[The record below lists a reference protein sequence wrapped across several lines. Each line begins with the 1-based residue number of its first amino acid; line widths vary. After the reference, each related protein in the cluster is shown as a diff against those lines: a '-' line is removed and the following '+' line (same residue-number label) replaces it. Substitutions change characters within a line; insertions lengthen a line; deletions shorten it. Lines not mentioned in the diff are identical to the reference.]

1 MEGEWTNVKRYH
13 LCSIIATRVF
23 SVDVVSHPFNP
34 RLNTLIPIVHHL
46 KQAIV
51 VWESIFLTQRVEE
64 AAVFF
69 SRSSYVSGILG
80 GRCKR
85 IARVEDTLSPP
96 SSSATVSYFR
106 FSSTACWVRFR
117 PVSLAFEDPFA
128 SVRLKPFPSP
138 LLLRTDLPR
147 RGHPP
152 VSLRRPS
159 PIVAG
164 RPWARGRGGD
174 PTEGRGRGREGADSA
189 GGARSLCHSHTCG
202 RQRTPGA
209 GVRSLSES
217 SDRFRTVV
225 KRRVECVDRD

>member
-1 MEGEWTNVKRYH
+1 MGTALALKFKYTRS
-13 LCSIIATRVF
+13 LSRIARFTLSKPLRATTVLP
-23 SVDVVSHPFNP
+23 SV
-34 RLNTLIPIVHHL
+34 RR
-46 KQAIV
+46 A
-51 VWESIFLTQRVEE
+51 EIFLTQRVEE

-69 SRSSYVSGILG
+69 SQSSNVSGILG

-85 IARVEDTLSPP
+85 IARVVDTLSPP

-106 FSSTACWVRFR
+106 VSCTACPVRFR
-117 PVSLAFEDPFA
+117 RVSFAFEDRFA

-138 LLLRTDLPR
+138 LLLRTDLHR

-152 VSLRRPS
+152 RFFETPLPDRAGAALGAWQGWRPH
-159 PIVAG
+159 
-164 RPWARGRGGD
+164 RG
-174 PTEGRGRGREGADSA
+174 ESGRGREGADSA

-202 RQRTPGA
+202 RQRTPEA